1 MVVGIM
7 SYVDSN
13 CNTHNNSNN
22 LYNLISNTMTEFE
35 EKRMP
40 LYIDNNTLSIVF
52 APVKYS
58 NTSHALWFN
67 DYHYPFP
74 NTLRGYYWGRLNK
87 NMDKPKEEEE
97 FVMLYWNNFDIPNIT
112 ICILSYIFA
121 YFPEIDWIGLGCHQ
135 GKDGERWEPQL
146 KVTRQ

>member
-1 MVVGIM
+1 
-7 SYVDSN
+7 
-13 CNTHNNSNN
+13 
-22 LYNLISNTMTEFE
+22 MTEFE

-40 LYIDNNTLSIVF
+40 LYIDNSTLSIVF

-74 NTLRGYYWGRLNK
+74 NTLRGYYWGRSNK

-135 GKDGERWEPQL
+135 GKDGERWKPQL

>member
-1 MVVGIM
+1 
-7 SYVDSN
+7 
-13 CNTHNNSNN
+13 
-22 LYNLISNTMTEFE
+22 
-35 EKRMP
+35 
-40 LYIDNNTLSIVF
+40 
-52 APVKYS
+52 
-58 NTSHALWFN
+58 
-67 DYHYPFP
+67 
-74 NTLRGYYWGRLNK
+74 
-87 NMDKPKEEEE
+87 MDKPKEEEE